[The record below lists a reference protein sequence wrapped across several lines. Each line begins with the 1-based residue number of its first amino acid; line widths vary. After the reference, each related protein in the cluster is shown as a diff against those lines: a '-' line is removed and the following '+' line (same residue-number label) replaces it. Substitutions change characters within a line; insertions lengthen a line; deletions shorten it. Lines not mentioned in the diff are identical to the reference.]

1 VVERWCRGVQ
11 RCRGALTEVLRCRG
25 DAAAVLQ
32 KRWLIGGRKRLWKVV
47 QNTEGVQRRFRG
59 SAEAVQVQ
67 RRFRGGAEEVV
78 QSAEMVQWR
87 CGGAA
92 EVVLRC

>member
-1 VVERWCRGVQ
+1 MWWRGGAEVQ

-25 DAAAVLQ
+25 AAEVLQ

-47 QNTEGVQRRFRG
+47 QNTEVVQRRFRG

-67 RRFRGGAEEVV
+67 RRFRGGA
-78 QSAEMVQWR
+78 
-87 CGGAA
+87 
-92 EVVLRC
+92 